1 VKSEELFEMPLHLH
15 VENWRCIE
23 RLDLELSKVNVFIGP
38 NSSGKSSLAHVIYL
52 LAKAPRVKSIKDL
65 IKRLYGLDVDY
76 VVRRGCN
83 GPCYPA
89 VIRATWSNKEAEL
102 RIETPESITI
112 NGALWSSAYLL
123 SSQRVDLFKLYQS
136 ITSIVLSKELSK
148 ESHETTKYITERSA
162 ISFIYSLILAFL
174 GAFHP
179 ATSLFFE
186 ELMSLKEL
194 YHIGKII
201 ESKDVGSLI
210 YEAIPLIL
218 ARDHKYIDPYISVE
232 LPANAAPDGIVDVGL
247 IEEFSTRA
255 ESDSLMV
262 IEEPE
267 NYKHPVKL
275 IETINKMIN
284 VVLEKKLTL
293 ILTTHNDL
301 VLHAIAKAVEKK
313 QLKPGDVAIYYLERG
328 ADKPWTN
335 ARRIAIYEDGTF
347 EEIPHLDKVISLV
360 F

>member
-1 VKSEELFEMPLHLH
+1 VKSEELYEMPLNLH

-65 IKRLYGLDVDY
+65 IKGLYGLDVDY

-89 VIRATWSNKEAEL
+89 VIRATWGDKEAEL
-102 RIETPESITI
+102 RIETSESITI

-148 ESHETTKYITERSA
+148 ESREITRYT
-162 ISFIYSLILAFL
+162 ISSIYSLILAFL
-174 GAFHP
+174 EAFHP

-194 YHIGKII
+194 YHVGKIT

-247 IEEFSTRA
+247 IEEFFTRA
-255 ESDSLMV
+255 EPDSLIV

-293 ILTTHNDL
+293 VLTTHNDL
-301 VLHAIAKAVEKK
+301 VLHTIAKAVEKNN
-313 QLKPGDVAIYYLERG
+313 LNLVM
-328 ADKPWTN
+328 
-335 ARRIAIYEDGTF
+335 
-347 EEIPHLDKVISLV
+347 SLYTI
-360 F
+360 

>member
-1 VKSEELFEMPLHLH
+1 VKSEELFEMPLNLH

-23 RLDLELSKVNVFIGP
+23 KLDLELSKVNVFIGP

-65 IKRLYGLDVDY
+65 IKGLYGLDVDY

-83 GPCYPA
+83 SPCYPA
-89 VIRATWSNKEAEL
+89 VIRATWGDKEAEL
-102 RIETPESITI
+102 RIETSESITI
-112 NGALWSSAYLL
+112 NGALWSSVYLL

-148 ESHETTKYITERSA
+148 ESREITRYT
-162 ISFIYSLILAFL
+162 ISSIYSLILAFL
-174 GAFHP
+174 EAFHP

-194 YHIGKII
+194 YHAGKII

-247 IEEFSTRA
+247 IEEFFTRA
-255 ESDSLMV
+255 EPDSLIV

-293 ILTTHNDL
+293 VLTTHNDL

-328 ADKPWTN
+328 PEKPWTN

-347 EEIPHLDKVISLV
+347 EEIPHLDKVVSLV

>member
-1 VKSEELFEMPLHLH
+1 MPLNLH

-65 IKRLYGLDVDY
+65 IKGLYGLDVDY

-89 VIRATWSNKEAEL
+89 VIRATWGDKEAEL
-102 RIETPESITI
+102 RIETSESITI

-148 ESHETTKYITERSA
+148 ESREITRYT
-162 ISFIYSLILAFL
+162 ISSIYSLILAFL
-174 GAFHP
+174 EAFHP

-194 YHIGKII
+194 YHVGKIT

-247 IEEFSTRA
+247 IEEFFTRA
-255 ESDSLMV
+255 EPDSLIV

-293 ILTTHNDL
+293 VLTTHNDL
-301 VLHAIAKAVEKK
+301 VLHTIAKAVEKNN
-313 QLKPGDVAIYYLERG
+313 LNLVM
-328 ADKPWTN
+328 
-335 ARRIAIYEDGTF
+335 
-347 EEIPHLDKVISLV
+347 SLYTI
-360 F
+360 